1 MINRYL
7 YLIDRRIKNMEL
19 RHGVSIL
26 IALILLVSMFSS
38 LGTAAAIMTVSN
50 ENSDSVTIQDFSD
63 REVTIKQPVGRIVIL
78 DAHQQLTSALQA
90 MGLYDKIVG
99 IDTDTA
105 KETGLFPNIKEKTII
120 GTRKELDIEQILK
133 LKPDVVFDV
142 GSYPG
147 DEVKKMEDAGLTV
160 VSISLFPTPN
170 EGFAPTIENT
180 RALGSIVGAKKKA
193 DEFADWKEHYL
204 NIIKDRV
211 ANLTDD
217 QKPLSLYTYKWKDNS
232 IFGAGSKNRF
242 HYVLDYVGIKDMNG
256 NLDEDWAEID
266 LEAVIKANP
275 SFIIFEEMDHKSGYD
290 ISDPSGMKD
299 KIASLKAVP
308 GFENVDA
315 VKNNKIYGLPM
326 SVLSGDTWLGAIYL
340 APVFHPDLFKDFD
353 PVKIHQEYIDK
364 FMGVKEDISKDVF
377 LYPKA

>member
-1 MINRYL
+1 
-7 YLIDRRIKNMEL
+7 
-19 RHGVSIL
+19 
-26 IALILLVSMFSS
+26 
-38 LGTAAAIMTVSN
+38 MT
-50 ENSDSVTIQDFSD
+50 
-63 REVTIKQPVGRIVIL
+63 K
-78 DAHQQLTSALQA
+78 
-90 MGLYDKIVG
+90 
-99 IDTDTA
+99 
-105 KETGLFPNIKEKTII
+105 KTII
-120 GTRKELDIEQILK
+120 GTQKELDIEQILK

-147 DEVKKMEDAGLTV
+147 DEIKKMEQAGLTV
-160 VSISLFPTPN
+160 VSISLFPTSE
-170 EGFAPTIENT
+170 EGFKPTLENT
-180 RALGSIVGAKKKA
+180 RVLGSIVGAKEKA
-193 DEFADWKEHYL
+193 NEFADWKNHYL
-204 NIIKDRV
+204 TIIKDRV
-211 ANLTDD
+211 ANLTDA
-217 QKPLSLYTYKWKDNS
+217 QKPSSLYTYKWKDNS
-232 IFGAGSKNRF
+232 IFGAGDKNRF
-242 HYVLDYVGIKDMNG
+242 HYVLDYVGTKDMNG

-290 ISDPSGMKD
+290 ITDPTGMQD

-315 VKNNKIYGLPM
+315 IKNNKIYGLPM

-364 FMGVKEDISKDVF
+364 FMGVKEDVSKDVF